1 MSQYP
6 EKNLV
11 FLKEF
16 RVTNIAT
23 EKSSKNFFWFPPR
36 AEVWDVL
43 KSIKD

>member
-6 EKNLV
+6 EKILV

-23 EKSSKNFFWFPPR
+23 EKNLQKTSFGSQ
-36 AEVWDVL
+36 
-43 KSIKD
+43 